1 MGLEVEGSYYYS
13 SRQLKA
19 RNETE
24 GGHKKDTEIIIT
36 VAITNLA
43 TILRIMDMAVMGL
56 EVEGTVLV
64 LLVPE
69 VKIKVMEEMRA
80 MEIKDME
87 EIISEDNQTAITLVD
102 MATNLTDIIT
112 RDLTTNPTDIT
123 RQTKDT
129 AVTVQVDGK
138 KGAMEINT
146 LQNLG
151 ASTEVMEV
159 LRILEVLMALVAAI
173 VKLLEVME
181 VEVMGAS
188 VVAIIKLSEVLE
200 T

>member
-43 TILRIMDMAVMGL
+43 TIPRIMDMAVMGL

-69 VKIKVMEEMRA
+69 VKIKVMEEIKIMEEMRA

-87 EIISEDNQTAITLVD
+87 EIISEDNQTATTLVD

-112 RDLTTNPTDIT
+112 RDLTTNPTDII

-138 KGAMEINT
+138 KAAMEINT
-146 LQNLG
+146 LRNLG

-159 LRILEVLMALVAAI
+159 LRILEV
-173 VKLLEVME
+173 ME

-188 VVAIIKLSEVLE
+188 VAAIIKLSEVLE